1 MDESG
6 ETRRRPDDGP
16 VADDPG
22 APRPAA
28 VSFVTTEH
36 FALQGARSAT
46 IAESTGRASIF
57 LASVSGGLIA
67 LGFMAQASH
76 LGAAFFVFGVVLLP
90 SLAFL
95 GLTTFLRVWQTG
107 VEDAEYAHRI
117 AILRGF
123 YFETAPEVE
132 PWLLSVTPDLRL
144 EVQGVHRT
152 RIQKYLTMAGAIA
165 VLTSI
170 LVGGT
175 VGLIAALASN
185 RSSWVSFPFGIGCA
199 LVALGLHV
207 RYLHKQMEKARRRL
221 AEPA

>member
-1 MDESG
+1 MDEPK
-6 ETRRRPDDGP
+6 TPRHRPH
-16 VADDPG
+16 DDPVNDEPG
-22 APRPAA
+22 QPRPAA
-28 VSFVTTEH
+28 VTFVTTEH
-36 FALQGARSAT
+36 FALQGARAAT

-107 VEDAEYAHRI
+107 IEDAEYAHRI

-123 YFETAPEVE
+123 YFDTAPDIE

-152 RIQKYLTMAGAIA
+152 RMQKYLTMAGAIA

-170 LVGGT
+170 LVGGA

-185 RSSWVSFPFGIGCA
+185 RSSWVAFPLGIGCA
-199 LVALGLHV
+199 LVTLALHV
-207 RYLHKQMEKARRRL
+207 RYLHTQMEKAKRRM
-221 AEPA
+221 APEV

>member
-1 MDESG
+1 M
-6 ETRRRPDDGP
+6 TPRRRPH
-16 VADDPG
+16 DDPSE
-22 APRPAA
+22 PRPAA
-28 VSFVTTEH
+28 VTFVTTEH
-36 FALQGARSAT
+36 FALQGARAAT

-57 LASVSGGLIA
+57 LGSVSEGLIA

-107 VEDAEYAHRI
+107 IEDAEYAHRI

-123 YFETAPEVE
+123 YFEAAPEIE

-152 RIQKYLTMAGAIA
+152 RMQKYLT
-165 VLTSI
+165 
-170 LVGGT
+170 VGGA

-185 RSSWVSFPFGIGCA
+185 RSSWISFPFGIGCA
-199 LVALGLHV
+199 LVSLALHV
-207 RYLHKQMEKARRRL
+207 RYLHTQMEMEKAKRRMA
-221 AEPA
+221 AEV